1 MVNNVCILITVIFQK
16 DHPSGQC
23 HLVKRKV
30 LCVTENVI
38 QGAFFLGNFRKNTW
52 QIKKNRTSRLESIKV
67 KKDEKR
73 LSDLQEKIAGEQ
85 VTYADNHKAFMTFGE
100 IDSSG
105 KKTIMGKYTVSAEDY
120 EKLTTLAKQS
130 YSAVAE
136 ANELKEENRRLSS
149 RIWSLE
155 SEVSRLRTTLAE
167 LKEKCKPYLDALK
180 AAPKAVKEF
189 IDSIL
194 EKSKKQEKDI
204 MYDPIPTDKPLPL
217 KKPKSKDYE
226 R

>member
-1 MVNNVCILITVIFQK
+1 MVPIVTIKMTPGSVSKIPSQSSQPSH
-16 DHPSGQC
+16 HPKQ
-23 HLVKRKV
+23 
-30 LCVTENVI
+30 
-38 QGAFFLGNFRKNTW
+38 
-52 QIKKNRTSRLESIKV
+52 
-67 KKDEKR
+67 DEKR
-73 LSDLQEKIAGEQ
+73 LSELQDKIAGEQ
-85 VTYADNHKAFMTFGE
+85 VAYDANHKAFMTFGE

-120 EKLTTLAKQS
+120 DKLTTLAKQS

-136 ANELKEENRRLSS
+136 AKKLKEENRRLSS

-155 SEVSRLRTTLAE
+155 SEVSRLRTALSE

-189 IDSIL
+189 IDGIL
-194 EKSKKQEKDI
+194 VKFKKQEKDI
-204 MYDPIPTDKPLPL
+204 MYDPIPADKPLPQ
-217 KKPKSKDYE
+217 KKPRTKDYE

>member
-1 MVNNVCILITVIFQK
+1 
-16 DHPSGQC
+16 
-23 HLVKRKV
+23 
-30 LCVTENVI
+30 
-38 QGAFFLGNFRKNTW
+38 
-52 QIKKNRTSRLESIKV
+52 
-67 KKDEKR
+67 
-73 LSDLQEKIAGEQ
+73 
-85 VTYADNHKAFMTFGE
+85 MTFGE

-136 ANELKEENRRLSS
+136 AQKLKDENRRLSN

-155 SEVSRLRTTLAE
+155 SEVSRLRTALSE

-189 IDSIL
+189 IDGIL
-194 EKSKKQEKDI
+194 VKFKKQENDI
-204 MYDPIPTDKPLPL
+204 MYEPIPTDKPLPQKHAKITDL
-217 KKPKSKDYE
+217 E

>member
-1 MVNNVCILITVIFQK
+1 
-16 DHPSGQC
+16 
-23 HLVKRKV
+23 
-30 LCVTENVI
+30 
-38 QGAFFLGNFRKNTW
+38 
-52 QIKKNRTSRLESIKV
+52 
-67 KKDEKR
+67 
-73 LSDLQEKIAGEQ
+73 
-85 VTYADNHKAFMTFGE
+85 MTFGE
-100 IDSSG
+100 IDGSG

-136 ANELKEENRRLSS
+136 AKKLKEENRRLSS

-167 LKEKCKPYLDALK
+167 LKEKCQPYLDALK

-194 EKSKKQEKDI
+194 EKFKKQEKDI
-204 MYDPIPTDKPLPL
+204 MYDPIPTGKAQP
-217 KKPKSKDYE
+217 PKQPKNKDYQ

>member
-1 MVNNVCILITVIFQK
+1 
-16 DHPSGQC
+16 
-23 HLVKRKV
+23 
-30 LCVTENVI
+30 
-38 QGAFFLGNFRKNTW
+38 
-52 QIKKNRTSRLESIKV
+52 
-67 KKDEKR
+67 
-73 LSDLQEKIAGEQ
+73 
-85 VTYADNHKAFMTFGE
+85 MTFGE

-136 ANELKEENRRLSS
+136 AKKLKDENRRLSS

-167 LKEKCKPYLDALK
+167 LKEKCQPYLDALK
-180 AAPKAVKEF
+180 AAPKVVKEF
-189 IDSIL
+189 IDGIL
-194 EKSKKQEKDI
+194 EKFKKQEKDI
-204 MYDPIPTDKPLPL
+204 MHDPIPADKPLPQ